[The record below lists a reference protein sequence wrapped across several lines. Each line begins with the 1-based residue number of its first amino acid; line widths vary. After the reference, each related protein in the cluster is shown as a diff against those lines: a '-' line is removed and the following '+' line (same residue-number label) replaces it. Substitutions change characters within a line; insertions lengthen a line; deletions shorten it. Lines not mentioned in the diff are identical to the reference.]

1 MKHTDKKN
9 NNLNIQNIEM
19 NNKLYDLNKF
29 QYLSQNFIT
38 MNKNSQIAVFQLNET
53 STTPDMPTDQQQQL
67 VSGTEISND
76 STRLHDS
83 TYYLIEFFAGALGGI
98 VSRTATAPI
107 DRLRTLLQVYSVEQN
122 RSNLSYKNIWNHM
135 IKEGSYSSLWH
146 GNLVNVLKTAPENA
160 VKLVTYEKLKKFLQ
174 SHNSTKSNSIH
185 EKFLCGSF
193 AGFIAQLMLFP
204 LKTVKVMMNLRH
216 TGEYKSIADCIVK
229 MYRNHGLKSF
239 YRGLVPNSIAIIPA
253 SGIDLAAYETLK
265 IKYSQFRNKK
275 EPNVVERLIIGN
287 VSSAFGNFV
296 VYPLLFVRT
305 RLQSNRNV
313 KETTISLLSQ
323 VYKKDGICGMYRG
336 FLLHVL
342 KIGPAASLSYIT
354 FEYVNKCFNIN
365 SLV

>member
-1 MKHTDKKN
+1 MKETG
-9 NNLNIQNIEM
+9 NIINYNTPVVVESLKM
-19 NNKLYDLNKF
+19 NNKLYDFNKF
-29 QYLSQNFIT
+29 QNLSQNFMT
-38 MNKNSQIAVFQLNET
+38 MNKFSNIAVFQLNDT
-53 STTPDMPTDQQQQL
+53 SSHESPDTIADN
-67 VSGTEISND
+67 ISDKNQ
-76 STRLHDS
+76 SNSHDS
-83 TYYLIEFFAGALGGI
+83 TYYIVEFFAGALGGI

-122 RSNLSYKNIWNHM
+122 RSNLKYKNIWNHM
-135 IKEGSYSSLWH
+135 ISEGSYSSLWR

-174 SHNSTKSNSIH
+174 AHNSTQSNSFH

-204 LKTVKVMMNLRH
+204 LKTVKVVMNLRN
-216 TGEYKSIADCIVK
+216 TGEYKSISDCIVK
-229 MYRNHGLKSF
+229 MYKKHGIKSF
-239 YRGLVPNSIAIIPA
+239 YRGLIPNSIAIIPA

-265 IKYSQFRNKK
+265 IKYSKYRNKK

-287 VSSAFGNFV
+287 LSSGFGNFV

-305 RLQSNRNV
+305 RLQSNRNFN
-313 KETTISLLSQ
+313 ETTISLLTQ
-323 VYKKDGICGMYRG
+323 VYKKDGIFGMYRG

-342 KIGPAASLSYIT
+342 KIGPAASISYIT
-354 FEYVNKCFNIN
+354 FEYVNKFFNIN